1 MTISELGRYGLSGS
15 CHQRRRTL
23 MRAAFALVEVGLP
36 GVERLRQLEAS
47 LAAPLRDAVG
57 PYIAS
62 AKSEIDHFEPARTGS
77 PVARILADARPQTA
91 ALPTLRE
98 YVALDV
104 RPPDV

>member
-1 MTISELGRYGLSGS
+1 
-15 CHQRRRTL
+15 

-77 PVARILADARPQTA
+77 PVARILADAHPQTA

-104 RPPDV
+104 RPPDVSAIHDDLLVEACADAIRRIERP